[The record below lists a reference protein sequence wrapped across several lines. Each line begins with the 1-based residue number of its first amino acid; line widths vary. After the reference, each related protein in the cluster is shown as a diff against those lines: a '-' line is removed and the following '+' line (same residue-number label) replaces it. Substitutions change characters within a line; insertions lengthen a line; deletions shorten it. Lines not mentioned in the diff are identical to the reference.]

1 MKFIYHAGTGTIID
15 SDDDVYVIDLAD
27 MTPTE
32 RRSFIEG
39 DDDSV
44 LEEIIDA
51 GRATRFPDIFGD
63 KS

>member
-15 SDDDVYVIDLAD
+15 SNDDVYVIDLAD

-39 DDDSV
+39 DDDTILQEV
-44 LEEIIDA
+44 IEA
-51 GRATRFPDIFGD
+51 GRATRFPEIFGEQ
-63 KS
+63 S